1 MKTRAEGWRAEV
13 EEQER
18 SGESQSEYCWRKG
31 IKKSTFVWRKS
42 QLKSRAEE
50 RFVSL
55 TSDPIAELHLSDG
68 VIIKTHIENLSKLLE
83 VLDARRS
90 A

>member
-1 MKTRAEGWRAEV
+1 MKSRAERWRAEV
-13 EEQER
+13 EAQER
-18 SGESQSEYCWRKG
+18 SGESQSEYCLRKG

-42 QLKSRAEE
+42 QLKNRAEE

-55 TSDPIAELHLSDG
+55 TSDPIAELHLSGG